1 MLARLWCGLDW
12 LRAYLLCYAPDD
24 VPALPNWF
32 QPLAG
37 LFAQPFLTESQVAT
51 VLFEALL
58 GFLAMI
64 TVQHARHHRACGG
77 QAHPN
82 RFTPKD
88 LRQRDADLP
97 ALAAMTSVELCA
109 LLLEELRLLLRVMR
123 AAQRA
128 FWKQK
133 KGWWGYHVAAALVL
147 KRVLHVCA
155 ALRKR
160 ANRFYAEQCLRE
172 ALRLLWV
179 EQFGPRVSPPEEV
192 QQWLCQ
198 RADVPAK
205 EETIILRCLL
215 REREQGQEPPA
226 HLAWLVAAWERPS
239 RPGHSGE
246 RSLPASFGVLSGA
259 TASHG

>member
-1 MLARLWCGLDW
+1 MAQLPALSHRSGMLARLWCGLDW
-12 LRAYLLCYAPDD
+12 LRAYLLFYAPDD
-24 VPALPNWF
+24 APALPNWF

-37 LFAQPFLTESQVAT
+37 LCAQCFLTEGYVAT

-64 TVQHARHHRACGG
+64 TSQQERRQRACGG
-77 QAHPN
+77 LTHPN
-82 RFTPKD
+82 RFTPRD
-88 LRQRDADLP
+88 LRQEDADLP
-97 ALAAMTSVELCA
+97 ALAAMTSQQLCD

-128 FWKQK
+128 FCKQR
-133 KGWWGYHVAAALVL
+133 KGWWQYHVATAVVL

-160 ANRFYAEQCLRE
+160 ANRYYAEQCLRE

-179 EQFGPRVSPPEEV
+179 DQFGRAVAPPEEM

-205 EETIILRCLL
+205 EEAYIVRCLL
-215 REREQGQEPPA
+215 REQAEGHPIPEIFAGLLKAGDETRLA
-226 HLAWLVAAWERPS
+226 HAV
-239 RPGHSGE
+239 
-246 RSLPASFGVLSGA
+246 
-259 TASHG
+259 